1 MGGLDGRVALVTGA
15 ARGIGAEIA
24 VQFARAGA
32 RVGVLDLSLR
42 QAQETVEA
50 ITASGGAAL
59 ALAADV
65 AAADQVEEATQHLV
79 DAFGGIDIAVNN
91 AGITRDNLLFKITD
105 EDWDEV
111 VRVNLRGTFLVTRTV
126 QQGMVARRYGR
137 IINLSSASALGNRGH
152 ANYSAAKAGI
162 QGLTKTAAIELGP
175 FGITVNAIAPGYV
188 DTPMT
193 HAVARRSGQAPEEL
207 MASVAAELPVRRVGQ
222 PADIAHAA
230 LYFAAEESG
239 YVTGQVLY
247 VDGGRTLP

>member
-32 RVGVLDLSLR
+32 RVGVLDLNLG

-50 ITASGGAAL
+50 ITASGGSAL

-65 AAADQVEEATQHLV
+65 AAASQVEEATQQLI
-79 DAFGGIDIAVNN
+79 DAFGQVDIAVNN
-91 AGITRDNLLFKITD
+91 AGVTRDNLLFKITD

-126 QQGMVARRYGR
+126 QQRMVARRYGR

-162 QGLTKTAAIELGP
+162 QGLTRTAAIELGP

-193 HAVARRSGQAPEEL
+193 HAVARRSGLAPGEL
-207 MASVAAELPVRRVGQ
+207 MTSVAAELPVRRVGQ
-222 PADIAHAA
+222 PGDIAHAA